1 MGCDTL
7 CQVNHTL
14 GRFLT
19 MFIRDKQNTVE
30 NTVREARTVI
40 GLTQEELAQKVQATR
55 QTIISIEKGNYVPS
69 VLLALKIAAV
79 LGRKVEDLFKISN
92 NEKI

>member
-1 MGCDTL
+1 
-7 CQVNHTL
+7 
-14 GRFLT
+14 

-30 NTVREARTVI
+30 NKVREARTVLE
-40 GLTQEELAQKVQATR
+40 LTQEELAQKVQATR

-69 VLLALKIAAV
+69 VLLALKISTI
-79 LGRKVEDLFKISN
+79 LGRKVEDLFMVSN